1 MSPPILTED
10 VRRALTA
17 GRLAHLT
24 TVNPDGSPQASV
36 IHITPANDVPL
47 INGEATFAGWSG
59 ESTGTED
66 AANCSGWAQ

>member
-36 IHITPANDVPL
+36 IHITPEQ
-47 INGEATFAGWSG
+47 IGGAGP
-59 ESTGTED
+59 
-66 AANCSGWAQ
+66 WAS